1 MESVDEI
8 RKILENLPPSDGF
21 NPMDTL
27 RMPKAISVIYR
38 LIMRNRGSL
47 PLADLAAGTG
57 WSETEARQV
66 GDLLVEKGFIS
77 SETGPQGVVYRIEY
91 SPRKRPA

>member
-1 MESVDEI
+1 MESIAEI
-8 RKILENLPPSDGF
+8 RAALENMPQSDGF

-47 PLADLAAGTG
+47 SLADLAAGTS
-57 WSETEARQV
+57 WSEAEARQV
-66 GDLLVEKGFIS
+66 GDLLVDKGFIS
-77 SETGPQGVVYRIEY
+77 SETGPQGVVYKIEY
-91 SPRKRPA
+91 ASHKRT